1 MIRRIYKMKQ
11 KIKIE
16 PYFYDIQVPQFYNTM
31 SEMCN
36 AIVPPFAF
44 RYFPPDDCDTFVD
57 NMVNQINESCDKIL
71 KLREEYLGED
81 LDDDDSAYVK
91 YNKTHEK
98 EISKYFHPIYFKMC
112 HDQSI
117 ILYDRMTTM
126 CNKVVAMIDNI
137 ITLGS
142 NPCQFNDEKYKEAL
156 DALTPQS
163 KIFNGYMIAN
173 LCDAGFEID
182 DMVDGLLSFFYKDIN
197 DNVTYFDPDYDND
210 DGEDL
215 VDIDATADELIMHDF
230 IRTIIHAYDPEDE
243 NNMIYTAR
251 KRMHDEISR
260 VTEAIDVLYYT
271 KTMPSLPTREELN
284 KFIEENY
291 NI

>member
-1 MIRRIYKMKQ
+1 MNK

-16 PYFYDIQVPQFYNTM
+16 PYFYDIQVPEFYNTIG
-31 SEMCN
+31 EMRD
-36 AIVPPFAF
+36 AIAPPFTF

-57 NMVNQINESCDKIL
+57 KLVNEINESCDKIL

-81 LDDDDSAYVK
+81 LGEDVNEVDDSAWAK
-91 YNKTHEK
+91 YNKTHAK

-117 ILYDRMTTM
+117 ILYERMATM
-126 CNKVVAMIDNI
+126 CRKVVYMIDNI

-142 NPCQFNDEKYKEAL
+142 NPCQFNDEKYKDAL

-163 KIFNGYMIAN
+163 EIFNGKMIDN
-173 LCDAGFEID
+173 LCDVEFEIN
-182 DMVDGLLSFFYKDIN
+182 DMVGSMLSFFYKDIN

-215 VDIDATADELIMHDF
+215 VDVDATADELIMHNF
-230 IRTIIHAYDPEDE
+230 IRTIIHEYDPEDE
-243 NNMIYTAR
+243 NNMIHIAS
-251 KRMHDEISR
+251 KNMHDEILR
-260 VTEAIDVLYYT
+260 VIEAIDVLYYA

-284 KFIEENY
+284 KFIEENL
-291 NI
+291 

>member
-1 MIRRIYKMKQ
+1 MNK

-16 PYFYDIQVPQFYNTM
+16 PYFYDIQVPQFYNIM
-31 SEMCN
+31 GEMRDT
-36 AIVPPFAF
+36 IVPPFAL
-44 RYFPPDDCDTFVD
+44 RYFPSDCG
-57 NMVNQINESCDKIL
+57 MVEEMINQINESCDKIL

-81 LDDDDSAYVK
+81 DEENSAWAK
-91 YNKTHEK
+91 YNKTHAK

-117 ILYDRMTTM
+117 ILYERMATM
-126 CNKVVAMIDNI
+126 CRKMVDMIDNI

-142 NPCQFNDEKYKEAL
+142 NPYQFNDAKYKEAL

-163 KIFNGYMIAN
+163 EIFNGNMIAN
-173 LCDAGFEID
+173 LCDAAFEID
-182 DMVDGLLSFFYKDIN
+182 DMVDNVLSFFYKDIN
-197 DNVTYFDPDYDND
+197 NNATYFDPDYDND

-230 IRTIIHAYDPEDE
+230 IRTIIHKYDPCDE
-243 NNMIYTAR
+243 NNMIHTA
-251 KRMHDEISR
+251 KKNMHDEISR
-260 VTEAIDVLYYT
+260 VIEAIDVLYYT
-271 KTMPSLPTREELN
+271 KTMPSLPSREELN